1 MLTNRGRRYF
11 ISSAIVLGAIA
22 AAMILTGLIQPSHAA
37 TGDVFATFLDAGEIV
52 SGRPVI
58 SLIVPSGKYA
68 VFAKI
73 NIDQDAGHVG
83 DKFVSV
89 SCTLRPAKVL
99 DTNMIRLQPS
109 SEKYLDNGTMPFQLV
124 VELTSN
130 TQIDLTCTFPTIL
143 SSKVSFRFAKITAI
157 KFDGS
162 LCEKPSPAI
171 CSDPASDVFATFKQS
186 GSIVSGTPIVKL
198 SVPYGKYAIFA
209 KINIDQDD
217 KYRFARPVCTL
228 EAGTD
233 LDRNVIRL
241 QQSGETRLDNS
252 AIPFQAVEEFRTE
265 WVDPVPFDPPLHDIR
280 LSCRFTTDDSRA
292 LSFRFAKI
300 MAIKLDSSICKK
312 PSPAVCR
319 DVASDV
325 YATFKESGPIVSDKP
340 IVKLNVPEGIYAVFA
355 KINIDQDD
363 TKKLVTVVCTLRA
376 DLDVD
381 RNVIRLQHSGVAVDN
396 ATIPL
401 QLVQVLPSQGG
412 IELFCKF
419 EPFESSLLS
428 FRFAKITAI
437 RVRGNRCE
445 EASPADCLPR

>member
-1 MLTNRGRRYF
+1 
-11 ISSAIVLGAIA
+11 
-22 AAMILTGLIQPSHAA
+22 MILTGLIQPSHAA
-37 TGDVFATFLDAGEIV
+37 SGDVFATFLDSGEIV
-52 SGRPVI
+52 SGRPII
-58 SLIVPSGKYA
+58 SLNVPSGKYA
-68 VFAKI
+68 IFAKI

-89 SCTLRPAKVL
+89 SCTLLPAKVV
-99 DTNMIRLQPS
+99 DTNMIRLQPN
-109 SEKYLDNGTMPFQLV
+109 SEKYLDNGTMPFQV
-124 VELTSN
+124 VAELTSN
-130 TQIDLTCTFPTIL
+130 TRIDLTCTFPANL

-157 KFDGS
+157 RFDGS

-171 CSDPASDVFATFKQS
+171 CSDLASDVFATFKQS

-198 SVPYGKYAIFA
+198 SVPAGKYAIFA

-217 KYRFARPVCTL
+217 KTSFARPVCTL
-228 EAGTD
+228 EAANE

-241 QQSGETRLDNS
+241 QQSGEMRFDNT

-265 WVDPVPFDPPLHDIR
+265 WVDPVPFNPPLHDIR
-280 LSCRFTTDDSRA
+280 LSCRFTSGDSSA

-300 MAIKLDSSICKK
+300 MAIRLDGSICNR

-325 YATFKESGPIVSDKP
+325 YATFKESGPIISDDP
-340 IVKLNVPEGIYAVFA
+340 ILKLSVPAGLYAVFA
-355 KINIDQDD
+355 KINLDQDD

-401 QLVQVLPSQGG
+401 QLLQILPSDSQGG

-419 EPFESSLLS
+419 DPFESSLLS

-437 RVRGNRCE
+437 RVRCNRCE
-445 EASPADCLPR
+445 KASPADCLPR